1 MRVPCCDARCSVMTS
16 ILRVAVV
23 SAVSLMLV
31 RPLAAQSR
39 EKPDTR
45 ASFAAGA
52 SFGDGGTALAL
63 SAGLRF
69 GFPTRFGLEVEAAY
83 ARKLDFTI
91 DLCPA
96 PRICVLGGQL
106 PVTGRTVSLVPHLA
120 FELLPPSGAIR
131 AYVVAGV
138 GAGHVRQRYFGSVSA
153 GSGAERVEFT
163 RSSLTLAL
171 SFGGGATVQVS
182 RRLAIGA
189 DVRSLHLLDEAAN
202 LERFITPS
210 GALST
215 LRVGSRVSWQ
225 F

>member
-1 MRVPCCDARCSVMTS
+1 MTS

-69 GFPTRFGLEVEAAY
+69 GFSTRFGLEVEAAY

-120 FELLPPSGAIR
+120 LELLPPSGAIR

-138 GAGHVRQRYFGSVSA
+138 GAGHVRQRYFSSVSA